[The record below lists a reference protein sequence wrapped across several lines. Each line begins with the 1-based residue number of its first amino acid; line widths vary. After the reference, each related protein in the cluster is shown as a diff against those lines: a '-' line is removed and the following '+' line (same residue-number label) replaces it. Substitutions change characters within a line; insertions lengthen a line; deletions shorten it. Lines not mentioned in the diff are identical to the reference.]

1 MLHPLI
7 SNCGSLLNW
16 RARLSAFFKPWMTG
30 VALVTTYQQMAKELP
45 KFFHLHMV
53 SDASGE
59 TLAAIAKAAAVQYSG
74 IRAIKHSHPFVRNR
88 KQLDRVIQE
97 IEKSPGI
104 VLYTVVNRELSGEL
118 ERQCTELSIPCVA
131 VLDPLLKIFEAYLG
145 TPSTPVVGGQHVM
158 DTEYFRRIEAM
169 NFTLAHDDGQ
179 QAQDLANADIVLIGA
194 SRTSKTPTSLYLANR
209 GFKTANVSLVPEI
222 PPPQQLDD
230 LRAPLV
236 VGLVASP
243 QRVAEIRRSRLLSMN
258 DPKIDTY
265 TNVEVIMAE
274 MAFTRRLCGRHHWP
288 TIDVTRRSIEE
299 TAAAVIKLYDDR
311 KAGL

>member
-1 MLHPLI
+1 V
-7 SNCGSLLNW
+7 S
-16 RARLSAFFKPWMTG
+16 
-30 VALVTTYQQMAKELP
+30 TYQQTPKELP

-74 IRAIKHSHPFVRNR
+74 IRAIKHSHPFVRNK

-97 IEKSPGI
+97 MEKSPGI
-104 VLYTVVNRELSGEL
+104 VLYTIVNAELGSDL
-118 ERQCTELSIPCVA
+118 ERQCKDRNMPCVA
-131 VLDPLLKIFEAYLG
+131 VLDPLLKVFEAYLG
-145 TPSTPVVGGQHVM
+145 TPSTPVVGGQHVL

-179 QAQDLANADIVLIGA
+179 QPQHLSQADIVLVGA

-209 GFKTANVSLVPEI
+209 GFKTANVSLVPDI
-222 PPPQQLDD
+222 PPPSQLDT
-230 LRAPLV
+230 LSEPLV

-243 QRVAEIRRSRLLSMN
+243 QRIAEIRRNRLLSMN

-265 TNVEVIMAE
+265 TNPEVIMAE
-274 MAFTRRLCGRHHWP
+274 MAFTRRLCNRHQWAV
-288 TIDVTRRSIEE
+288 IDVTRRSIEE
-299 TAAAVIKLYDDR
+299 TAAAVIKLYEDR
-311 KAGL
+311 KAGH

>member
-1 MLHPLI
+1 
-7 SNCGSLLNW
+7 
-16 RARLSAFFKPWMTG
+16 
-30 VALVTTYQQMAKELP
+30 
-45 KFFHLHMV
+45 MV

-74 IRAIKHSHPFVRNR
+74 IRAIKHSHPFVRNK

-104 VLYTVVNRELSGEL
+104 VLYTIVSGEL
-118 ERQCTELSIPCVA
+118 SSDLQRQCQELNTPCVA
-131 VLDPLLKIFEAYLG
+131 VLDPLLKVFEAYLG
-145 TPSTPVVGGQHVM
+145 TPSTPVVGGQHVL

-179 QAQDLANADIVLIGA
+179 LPRDLMHADIVLLGA

-209 GFKTANVSLVPEI
+209 GFKTANVSLVPDI
-222 PPPQQLDD
+222 PPPAQLEA
-230 LRAPLV
+230 LREPLV

-243 QRVAEIRRSRLLSMN
+243 QRIAEIRRNRLLAMN

-265 TNVEVIMAE
+265 TNPDVIMAE
-274 MAFTRRLCGRHHWP
+274 MTFTRRLCNRHQWP
-288 TIDVTRRSIEE
+288 IIDVTRRSIEE
-299 TAAAVIKLYDDR
+299 TAAAVIKLYEDR